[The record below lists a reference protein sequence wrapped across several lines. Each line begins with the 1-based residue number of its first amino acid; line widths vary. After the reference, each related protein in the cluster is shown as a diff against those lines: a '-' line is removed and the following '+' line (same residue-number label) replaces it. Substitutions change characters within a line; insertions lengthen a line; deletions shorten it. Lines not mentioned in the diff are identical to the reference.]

1 MNGLETCLS
10 PAPEPPCS
18 SPTPATPPVNSP
30 ANILLVDDEPRNL
43 DVLESILESPERR
56 LLRAGTA
63 AEALLAL
70 VQRDITVIVLD
81 VQMPCMSGF
90 ELARLIKQR
99 KRSQHIPIIFLT
111 AYYQEDKDVLSG
123 YDVGAVDYLTKP
135 VDPRILQSKINVF
148 VELFRTHRALREMNR
163 ALEHQ
168 IAERHQAQMALAR
181 LAAIVEHSSDAI
193 LSRTLEGHIT
203 TWNQGAERLFGYTAA
218 EMVGQPIS
226 LLVPEDRADELEGVV
241 DRLKSGEM
249 VETLETVRVRK
260 DGSRVTVS
268 LTLSPIKEADGSVT
282 GVSCI
287 FRDVSERKRLE
298 AEVLQVSEREQQR
311 IAQDLHDGLG
321 QQLAGISCLCDMLK
335 SDLECQAPDQA
346 ATAARI
352 SNLLDLAV
360 AETRTLARLLHPI
373 APDPN
378 GLMSALENLAEGA
391 TELFQVSCGFE
402 CPQPVLLEDYSVA
415 TDLYR
420 IAQEA
425 VTNSIK
431 HGRAQRIKIMLA
443 STPRRITL
451 TVADNGVGLERMEQ
465 STGQHKGMGLRI
477 MNYRA
482 HKIGGALEFQRN
494 GEGGAELVC
503 TAPTN
508 GSGWGANG
516 STPGDEHG

>member
-1 MNGLETCLS
+1 
-10 PAPEPPCS
+10 
-18 SPTPATPPVNSP
+18 
-30 ANILLVDDEPRNL
+30 
-43 DVLESILESPERR
+43 
-56 LLRAGTA
+56 
-63 AEALLAL
+63 
-70 VQRDITVIVLD
+70 
-81 VQMPCMSGF
+81 
-90 ELARLIKQR
+90 
-99 KRSQHIPIIFLT
+99 
-111 AYYQEDKDVLSG
+111 
-123 YDVGAVDYLTKP
+123 
-135 VDPRILQSKINVF
+135 
-148 VELFRTHRALREMNR
+148 
-163 ALEHQ
+163 
-168 IAERHQAQMALAR
+168 
-181 LAAIVEHSSDAI
+181 
-193 LSRTLEGHIT
+193 
-203 TWNQGAERLFGYTAA
+203 
-218 EMVGQPIS
+218 
-226 LLVPEDRADELEGVV
+226 
-241 DRLKSGEM
+241 
-249 VETLETVRVRK
+249 
-260 DGSRVTVS
+260 
-268 LTLSPIKEADGSVT
+268 
-282 GVSCI
+282 
-287 FRDVSERKRLE
+287 
-298 AEVLQVSEREQQR
+298 
-311 IAQDLHDGLG
+311 
-321 QQLAGISCLCDMLK
+321 MLK